1 MLLTDEHIKEI
12 ENGIKFFYRCEEGKT
27 NKKALIIGI
36 NNPLY
41 KFINAVVEMN
51 KINFEKLFFDVKIK
65 LYGSVY
71 EQFTKD
77 KQNWCFYCKISASS
91 QGAHLRNKKSSSRM

>member
-1 MLLTDEHIKEI
+1 MLLMDEYIKEI

-41 KFINAVVEMN
+41 KFINTVVEMN
-51 KINFEKLFFDVKIK
+51 KINFE
-65 LYGSVY
+65 
-71 EQFTKD
+71 
-77 KQNWCFYCKISASS
+77 
-91 QGAHLRNKKSSSRM
+91 